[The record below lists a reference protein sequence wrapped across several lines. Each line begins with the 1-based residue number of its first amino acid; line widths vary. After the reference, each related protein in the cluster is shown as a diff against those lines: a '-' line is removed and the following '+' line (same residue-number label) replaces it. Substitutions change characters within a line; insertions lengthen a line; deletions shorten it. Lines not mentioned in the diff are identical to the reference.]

1 MNDTV
6 VLKSFYLDIV
16 SAEAQIFSGFIKRLF
31 VSGVMGDLE
40 VLYGH
45 TPLLTSLRPGPTWIV
60 NQQGQEEVFYISGGM
75 LEVQREMS
83 TILADTALR
92 ANDIDEN
99 QAIEAK
105 MRAEQI
111 LNGNTKDFDYAKA
124 QSQLTRALAQ
134 LKVLKKFRERDS

>member
-1 MNDTV
+1 VKNEMG
-6 VLKSFYLDIV
+6 KCFYLDIV
-16 SAEAQIFSGFIKRLF
+16 SAEAQIFSGLVKQLF

-45 TPLLTSLRPGPTWIV
+45 APLITNLRPGPTWIV
-60 NQQGQEEVFYISGGM
+60 NQQGEEEVFYISGGM
-75 LEVQREMS
+75 LEVQAEIS

-99 QAIEAK
+99 QALEAK
-105 MRAEQI
+105 IRAEKI
-111 LNGNTKDFDYAKA
+111 LSGQTKDFDYAKA

-134 LKVLKKFRERDS
+134 LKVLRKFRERD

>member
-1 MNDTV
+1 MNNEAAG
-6 VLKSFYLDIV
+6 KCFYLAIV
-16 SAEAQIFSGFIKRLF
+16 SAEAQIFSGFVKQLF

-45 TPLLTSLRPGPTWIV
+45 APLLTSLRPGPTWIV
-60 NQQGQEEVFYISGGM
+60 NQQGEEEVFYISGGM
-75 LEVQREMS
+75 LEVQAETS

-99 QAIEAK
+99 QALEAK
-105 MRAEQI
+105 IRAEKILSGQI
-111 LNGNTKDFDYAKA
+111 KDFDYAKA

-134 LKVLKKFRERDS
+134 LKVLRKFRERD

>member
-1 MNDTV
+1 MNNEV
-6 VLKSFYLDIV
+6 EKCFYLAIV
-16 SAEAQIFSGFIKRLF
+16 SAEAQIFSGFVKQLF

-45 TPLLTSLRPGPTWIV
+45 APLLTSLRPGPTWIV
-60 NQQGQEEVFYISGGM
+60 NQQDEEEVFYISGGM
-75 LEVQREMS
+75 LEVQPETS

-99 QAIEAK
+99 QALEAK
-105 MRAEQI
+105 IRAEKI
-111 LNGNTKDFDYAKA
+111 LSGQTKDFDYAKA

-134 LKVLKKFRERDS
+134 LKVLRKFRERD